1 MDLRAVPVPAEN
13 LRVREV
19 DDETVFL
26 TESGREVLSLNAV
39 GSFIW
44 RQIDGNHSLRD
55 IVDIVCQ
62 EYEVGPERAEADLRT
77 FVAELEEHQ
86 LLRLAPADA

>member
-1 MDLRAVPVPAEN
+1 MDLRAVPIPAEN

-19 DDETVFL
+19 GDETVFL
-26 TESGREVLSLNAV
+26 AESGREVLSLNPV

-55 IVDIVCQ
+55 IVDIVCH
-62 EYEVGPERAEADLRT
+62 EYEVEPERAEADLRA
-77 FVAELEEHQ
+77 FVAQLEEHQ